1 METVRKDT
9 TPEMLFQEA
18 IFAIFLKN
26 RYLKGFKFLTR
37 SDKISVGN
45 PQISQKTGFWRWWRT
60 EVGKS
65 EFLGGNRGRCEIDGH
80 TKRELLV
87 QTNDGFAEAV
97 ISDIVVR

>member
-1 METVRKDT
+1 M
-9 TPEMLFQEA
+9 
-18 IFAIFLKN
+18 
-26 RYLKGFKFLTR
+26 TR

-60 EVGKS
+60 EAENS

-87 QTNDGFAEAV
+87 QMNDGFAEAV
-97 ISDIVVR
+97 INDIVVR